1 MRKRNIFSS
10 RTIIIVLLVNVI
22 VIVGIYLFFGWFFNS
37 GIFVSSR
44 VMTDGFSY
52 REMGLCILL
61 AVILD
66 AMIDYIWII
75 RPLWDMEDSIR
86 KYQKEFE
93 AEEMDRRVESHKTE
107 TIEEFLNRLMQNQ
120 MLFHERERIDKKQR
134 QKAEMYA
141 LQSQINPH
149 FLYNA
154 LDSIRGYALLHD
166 MDEISDITEALSR
179 VFRNMISDKHEH
191 LPLRQERDNI
201 NNYMKIQQF
210 RFNNKFEY
218 SFVSAYLRNTS

>member
-1 MRKRNIFSS
+1 MKKRNSFSS
-10 RTIIIVLLVNVI
+10 WTIIIVLLINVM
-22 VIVGIYLFFGWFFNS
+22 VLLGIYLFFGWFFNS
-37 GIFVSSR
+37 GIFVSYR
-44 VMTDGFSY
+44 VRTDGFSY
-52 REMGLCILL
+52 REMGLCTLL

-66 AMIDYIWII
+66 GMIDYIWLV
-75 RPLWDMEDSIR
+75 RPLWDMEDSIK

-93 AEEMDRRVESHKTE
+93 EEETERRTDTHKTE
-107 TIEEFLNRLMQNQ
+107 SIEEFMNRLMQNQ

-166 MDEISDITEALSR
+166 MDEISDITEA
-179 VFRNMISDKHEH
+179 
-191 LPLRQERDNI
+191 
-201 NNYMKIQQF
+201 
-210 RFNNKFEY
+210 
-218 SFVSAYLRNTS
+218 SAI